1 MDVLSKVF
9 RYNDKPVTTKLV
21 GDEILFLLKDVCKV
35 LDLGHVAT
43 VKKRLDDDV
52 VSNHPIQDALGR
64 TQIATFVNEDGL
76 YDVILDSRKTE
87 AKAFRKWITSKV
99 LPTIRKTGSFSI
111 EQNESLSVERLSPEL
126 QMFKQLWDGMARKEL
141 EDAKR
146 DEQIKGLETTVTVI
160 KDTFLHK
167 DDNWRKSIS
176 RMLNQA
182 VNSSNYGHQ
191 EIRRKSYQLLE
202 ERARCNLSVR
212 LQNLKDRLEENGAKA
227 TRIKD
232 ANKLEVIESDARLKE
247 IYTTIVKELSIGSL
261 V

>member
-1 MDVLSKVF
+1 MNLS
-9 RYNDKPVTTKLV
+9 
-21 GDEILFLLKDVCKV
+21 I
-35 LDLGHVAT
+35 
-43 VKKRLDDDV
+43 
-52 VSNHPIQDALGR
+52 
-64 TQIATFVNEDGL
+64 
-76 YDVILDSRKTE
+76 
-87 AKAFRKWITSKV
+87 
-99 LPTIRKTGSFSI
+99 I
-111 EQNESLSVERLSPEL
+111 EQNNQRVLTTSQLAESYGTDNKVISNNFNRNKSRYKEGKHFIPLTGDEKKDFINLHQIEDGSKNAQTLYLWTEKGAWMHAKSLNTDEAWDAYEMLVDDYYRVKEIDLVTEKLSPEL

-146 DEQIKGLETTVTVI
+146 DREIKEIKTTVTVI

-167 DDNWRKSIS
+167 DDNWRKSIT

>member
-1 MDVLSKVF
+1 MNLS
-9 RYNDKPVTTKLV
+9 
-21 GDEILFLLKDVCKV
+21 I
-35 LDLGHVAT
+35 
-43 VKKRLDDDV
+43 
-52 VSNHPIQDALGR
+52 
-64 TQIATFVNEDGL
+64 
-76 YDVILDSRKTE
+76 
-87 AKAFRKWITSKV
+87 
-99 LPTIRKTGSFSI
+99 I
-111 EQNESLSVERLSPEL
+111 EQNNQRVLTTSQLAESYGTDNKVISNNFNRNKSRYKEGKHYIPLTGDEKKDFINLHQIEDGSKNAQTLYLWTEKGAWMHAKSLNTDEAWDAYEMLVDDYYRVKEIDLVTEKLSPEL
-126 QMFKQLWDGMARKEL
+126 QMFKRIWDGMARKEL

-146 DEQIKGLETTVTVI
+146 DREIKEIKTTVTVI